1 MGDIKKVIAKNLI
14 LLRKSHGL
22 TQNKLAEKLS
32 YSDNMVSRWERGE
45 IAPSIETLEKISE
58 FYKVPIESLIK
69 PKSTTERKTD
79 NYEKKEAKR
88 RFSLTLILVL
98 FIWFISCVTFVYMFA
113 VFNKSNWIL
122 FVFDVPLSCAIL
134 LLYKPKSDNNVYHF
148 VVLTVLLWS
157 FLSYLYLLFIDYHI
171 FLLFLIGIPVQLI
184 LVIWAFITPRKLNK
198 IQNNE
203 SNKC

>member
-171 FLLFLIGIPVQLI
+171 FLLFLVGIPVQLI

-203 SNKC
+203 SNKE

>member
-203 SNKC
+203 SNKE